1 MALKRISILWQIFG
15 GNDLS
20 NSKDMKCNTK
30 ARLQKMG
37 AMSTLADGEDHCHK
51 RSAAANSRAQIK
63 SGRRLADSLKTA
75 GGPGRNEDV
84 MIEVYIHKMAAQH
97 ETYPLVKVSKDIY
110 LIICRRYGW

>member
-1 MALKRISILWQIFG
+1 MKLALKRVSILWQIFG

-20 NSKDMKCNTK
+20 TSKDMKCNTK

-37 AMSTLADGEDHCHK
+37 AMSTLADGEDGCHK

-97 ETYPLVKVSKDIY
+97 ETYPLVKVS
-110 LIICRRYGW
+110 